1 MTDYT
6 RLVSPNFIKFN
17 SKIYT
22 KQIYCHLC
30 GEPMD
35 GEMLAQ
41 EIELECNCRFV
52 TGEEALELYF
62 LFLSDLI

>member
-1 MTDYT
+1 MIGYT
-6 RLVSPNFIKFN
+6 RLISPNFIKFN
-17 SKIYT
+17 GKVYT

-35 GEMLAQ
+35 GEMSSQGIEFECDCSVITGTKAQ
-41 EIELECNCRFV
+41 
-52 TGEEALELYF
+52 ELYF